1 VAQNR
6 VKSMQI
12 GIDKIALTS
21 KEFRC
26 VDLSNFGRSAIHHPG
41 KALPYIT
48 TDKKGVEYFGNK
60 MFLQTDSTII
70 DINSKGVLVVFNPC
84 KLKHPYKL
92 NSDLTTITDTI
103 KTEVLKAGIDL
114 DLENCGVARIDL
126 TKQAEMEQPVHVYN
140 SAFGYLR
147 GKRLVSK
154 SYPSGYYF
162 GNKSTESVFYDKGVE
177 MVYKFKMQIP
187 ESNFMRAEVKYK
199 RTKNVITELN
209 CKTYQALLNTDV
221 SQLNSS
227 YNNYLNKRVFSKM
240 HDGEQLT
247 LNFTNEVELL
257 KGYLAKHPRGGITKY
272 LFNLGIDTAIEMF
285 GSLEGIRELL
295 EASEVPRRT
304 IYRTIQQLNIEIQY
318 KATLDKQRGIDT
330 IASRLKEVQDTFTG
344 MAYAN
349 T

>member
-1 VAQNR
+1 MGFYTTKQ
-6 VKSMQI
+6 MQI
-12 GIDKIALTS
+12 GIDKIALTTQ
-21 KEFRC
+21 EFRC
-26 VDLSNFGRSAIHHPG
+26 VDVTEFGRNENHKPG

-48 TDKKGVEYFGNK
+48 TDQKGVEYFGTN
-60 MFLQTDSTII
+60 MYLQTDSTII

-92 NSDLTTITDTI
+92 NSDLTSITDTI

-114 DLENCGVARIDL
+114 DLENCSVARIDL
-126 TKQAEMEQPVHVYN
+126 TKQAEMKHPVHVYN

-154 SYPSGYYF
+154 SYPSGYSF
-162 GNKSTESVFYDKGVE
+162 GNKSTECVMYDKGIE

-199 RTKNVITELN
+199 RTKNVITELG
-209 CKTYQALLNTDV
+209 CQTYQALLQTDAD
-221 SQLNSS
+221 QLNSS

-257 KGYLAKHPRGGITKY
+257 KGYLVKYPRGGITKY

-295 EASEVPRRT
+295 EASEVKRST
-304 IYRTIQQLNIEIQY
+304 IYRTIQQLNIEMQR
-318 KATLDKQRGIDT
+318 KATLDKQRGIET
-330 IASRLKEVQDTFTG
+330 IASRLKEVQDTFTS
-344 MAYAN
+344 
-349 T
+349 